1 MLSFK
6 QFIKEE
12 EALKLQRGKRSA
24 VFSHEDVVDGH
35 PVNTS
40 FSRMSPKKT
49 GEPRSYSADFEMDG
63 DMVKP
68 KEGVKG
74 GAKGG
79 ARILRHVFHRVS
91 DFVGSHKPN
100 QLHIQANSPEKVSL
114 YKTFA
119 QRLATKHG
127 GRVEEYNHPEG
138 HPLEGIPKYI
148 VHLPGKKPK

>member
-6 QFIKEE
+6 QFIKE
-12 EALKLQRGKRSA
+12 ALELRRGKRSA
-24 VFSHEDVVDGH
+24 VFKDSSQVGPHQVDI
-35 PVNTS
+35 S
-40 FSRMSPKKT
+40 YSRMSPKKT
-49 GEPRSYSADFEMDG
+49 GQRRSYSADFAVNDDMDRPRG
-63 DMVKP
+63 
-68 KEGVKG
+68 GVEG
-74 GAKGG
+74 GAKV
-79 ARILRHVFHRVS
+79 LRHVLNKVS

-114 YKTFA
+114 YHTFA
-119 QRLATKHG
+119 KGLAKKHG